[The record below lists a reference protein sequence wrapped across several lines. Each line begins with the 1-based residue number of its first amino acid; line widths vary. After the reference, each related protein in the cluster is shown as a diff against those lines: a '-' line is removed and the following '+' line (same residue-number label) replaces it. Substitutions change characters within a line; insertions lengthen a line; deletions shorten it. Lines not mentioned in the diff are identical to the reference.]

1 MCLSVG
7 FADKHNKPEDNRI
20 SSQMERTH
28 SNMSMSLS
36 IKTTPKGLIYR
47 LFLIFAALAVPAIFW
62 AWPTMV
68 VAAGGGIEVIRDE
81 RKVDF
86 PTGLNFTITAESD
99 DDIVEVQL
107 LYRTANSQVWSYAYA
122 NVVPGKRITS
132 NVSLMIG
139 RPVYLPPGVDVEYYY
154 VITDAQGNT
163 HTTDVQSVQYLD
175 GRYHWDRTQ
184 IGSLTLLYHELSG
197 STVRSVSLEVKEALS
212 HIRSLLQLENPGP
225 MRGVIYNSNSE
236 AQSAFPRQS
245 QTITDQHVF
254 GGFAFPANSIFVG
267 VGFQTRIITHE
278 AAHLLMDQ
286 AVGSRALPVPSWLDE
301 GFASYVE
308 PRSKAYSGSSL
319 RRRGLSLRSMTRI
332 SGTPQ
337 SIGTF
342 YQKAESVVS
351 YMIEEFGVD
360 TFQHLIGNL
369 SQGLT
374 IDQALTQSYGFDVL
388 GLETRWVTDD
398 GPPAAPGPGR
408 QTIGTPW
415 ASFSTVVIGGLAV
428 VVMAAWV
435 MRFVIRKL
443 RPEYPGSESSE
454 EGLQPWED
462 PDLIYWEDEE

>member
-1 MCLSVG
+1 M
-7 FADKHNKPEDNRI
+7 
-20 SSQMERTH
+20 
-28 SNMSMSLS
+28 
-36 IKTTPKGLIYR
+36 YR
-47 LFLIFAALAVPAIFW
+47 LFLILAALAAPVLLW
-62 AWPTMV
+62 AWPTIT
-68 VAAGGGIEVIRDE
+68 AAMGGGIEVVRDE

-86 PTGLNFTITAESD
+86 PTGLNFTITAESVE
-99 DDIVEVQL
+99 DIVEVQL
-107 LYRTANSQVWSYAYA
+107 LYRTAGSQVWSYAYA
-122 NVVPGKRITS
+122 DVVPGKRITS
-132 NVSLMIG
+132 NVSLMITG
-139 RPVYLPPGVDVEYYY
+139 PVYLPPGVDVEYYY

-163 HTTDVQSVQYLD
+163 HTTDIQSMEYLD

-184 IGSLTLLYHELSG
+184 IDSLTLLYYELSG
-197 STVRSVSLEVKEALS
+197 SKVRSVSLEVKEALNN
-212 HIRSLLQLENPGP
+212 IRRLLRLENPGP

-254 GGFAFPANSIFVG
+254 GGFAFPANSVFVG

-286 AVGSRALPVPSWLDE
+286 AVGPRALPVPSWLDE

-319 RRRGLSLRSMTRI
+319 RRRGLSLRSMTRT

-351 YMIEEFGVD
+351 YMIEEFGVE
-360 TFQHLIGNL
+360 TFQHLIESL

-374 IDQALTQSYGFDVL
+374 IDQALRQSYGFDVL

-398 GPPAAPGPGR
+398 GPPAAPAPGR
-408 QTIGTPW
+408 QSIGTPW
-415 ASFSTVVIGGLAV
+415 ASFSTIVIGGLAV

-443 RPEYPGSESSE
+443 RPDYSGPEYLE
-454 EGLQPWED
+454 EGLQPWGD
-462 PDLIYWEDEE
+462 PDLMDWEDEE